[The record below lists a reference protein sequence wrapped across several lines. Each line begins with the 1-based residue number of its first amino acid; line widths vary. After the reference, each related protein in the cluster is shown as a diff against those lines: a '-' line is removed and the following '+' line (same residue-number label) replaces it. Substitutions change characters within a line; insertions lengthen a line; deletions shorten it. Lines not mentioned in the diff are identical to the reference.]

1 MAGQIIQKLQFLG
14 RRVHY
19 LAVHLQLIAR
29 QVHRELIIAD
39 DAVRLGL
46 GGRAAA
52 QHGFDA
58 RHHFLGVERLYYIVV
73 RTQLQAEHLVEGLAF
88 SREHDN
94 GCVVRRADAA
104 AHLPA
109 VHFGHHHVQQ
119 HHVGLFLFKRG
130 HGGLAIVG
138 DHRLIA
144 LFGQVQAQ
152 QLTDI
157 FVVVRDQN
165 FLVRHG
171 SHSFI
176 PLYRARFCAAC
187 RMRCT
192 ADALRGAEKQQ
203 FDNIIRYNCV

>member
-1 MAGQIIQKLQFLG
+1 MYVDGAGIAVVFKTPYLVQQLVAGEYPVGMAGQIIQKLQFLG

-109 VHFGHHHVQQ
+109 VHSGHHDIKKNQCNI
-119 HHVGLFLFKRG
+119 LFFIKKI
-130 HGGLAIVG
+130 HGFLTISCFQNLKAF
-138 DHRLIA
+138 
-144 LFGQVQAQ
+144 FGQEILY
-152 QLTDI
+152 QLPHI
-157 FVVVRDQN
+157 GF
-165 FLVRHG
+165 RHLLQVFSG
-171 SHSFI
+171 LPYEYLPF
-176 PLYRARFCAAC
+176 
-187 RMRCT
+187 
-192 ADALRGAEKQQ
+192 
-203 FDNIIRYNCV
+203 